1 MTGSPRSLTGSL
13 TLPGAAKVPASIT
26 AIFWVAK
33 LFSTAFGEVTSDW
46 LVQGLGAGI
55 AVCGGFVLFAA
66 SLWLQLKATRYLP
79 WLYWLTV
86 SMVAIFGTMA
96 ADVLHKGLGIPY
108 VITTIGFT
116 IALVVVFVTWSR
128 VEGTLS
134 IHSITTTRRELFYWA
149 AVVVTFALGTAAGD
163 MTADTL
169 GLGYGG
175 SIILFTAIFLIPA
188 LGYWTHRMGA
198 VLAFWFAYVFTR
210 PVGASI
216 ADWLEKPKA
225 VSGLGLPYAV
235 AFIILLAGLLVSV
248 SVQQLRWQR
257 GRRLE
262 IDARLR

>member
-1 MTGSPRSLTGSL
+1 
-13 TLPGAAKVPASIT
+13 
-26 AIFWVAK
+26 VA
-33 LFSTAFGEVTSDW
+33 
-46 LVQGLGAGI
+46 
-55 AVCGGFVLFAA
+55 
-66 SLWLQLKATRYLP
+66 
-79 WLYWLTV
+79 
-86 SMVAIFGTMA
+86 
-96 ADVLHKGLGIPY
+96 
-108 VITTIGFT
+108 
-116 IALVVVFVTWSR
+116 WSR

-235 AFIILLAGLLVSV
+235 AFIILLAGLVVSV
-248 SVQQLRWQR
+248 AVQQLRWQR